1 MSNFIGAIV
10 GDTCGSVYEW
20 NNAKEYDAI
29 QFFNEGIKP
38 TDDSVLSCAVADW
51 LASTNGGTDSNQ
63 KEVLINRLRTY
74 GHKFPNAGYGR
85 KFKGWLN
92 SENTDP
98 IGSCGNGAGMR
109 CSACGYVAKTY
120 EEALDLAK
128 KSAEVTHNHEEGIK
142 GAQAIAGAVWM
153 ARQGWDK
160 SDIKS
165 KIEEDFGYDL
175 NRRVDD
181 IHGSHKFDATCQ
193 VTVPEA
199 IIAFLEADDFEECFY
214 KAIWIGGD
222 SDTVACMACAI
233 GGAYYGVPSY
243 IAEAVWATLPKE
255 LKDAIKKFEDY
266 VSL

>member
-1 MSNFIGAIV
+1 MTNFIGAIV

-20 NNAKEYDAI
+20 HNASDYNSI
-29 QFFNEGIKP
+29 QFFNEKMRP

-51 LASTNGGTDSNQ
+51 LASTDGGKTENQ
-63 KEVLINRLRTY
+63 KDVLINRLRAY
-74 GHKFPNAGYGR
+74 GHQHPNAGYGH
-85 KFKGWLN
+85 KFKAWLN
-92 SENTDP
+92 SENTEP
-98 IGSCGNGAGMR
+98 IGSFGNGAGMR

-160 SDIKS
+160 EDIKS
-165 KIEEDFGYDL
+165 TIENDFGYDL
-175 NRRVDD
+175 NRKVDD

-199 IIAFLEADDFEECFY
+199 IIAFLEANDFEECFY

-243 IAEAVWATLPKE
+243 IAEAVWEVLRKD
-255 LKDAIKKFEDY
+255 LKTAIKKFEDY
-266 VSL
+266 VLY